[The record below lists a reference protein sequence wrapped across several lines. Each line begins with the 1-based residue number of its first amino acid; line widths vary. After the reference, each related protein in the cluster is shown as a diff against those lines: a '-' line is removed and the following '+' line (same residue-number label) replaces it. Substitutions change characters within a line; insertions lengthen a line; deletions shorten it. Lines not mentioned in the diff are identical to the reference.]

1 MAESTFARAF
11 LSSLD
16 ARPIKLSADH
26 VEDPRKYP
34 AQPAY
39 ILPRMPKPMNKPV
52 KLAPGQERSITVIL
66 KSLRNPPLDIKLTSQ
81 PVNTS
86 LLDIKSKVSDQ
97 ARIPIEKIKIIHN
110 KRPVT
115 DSKILKDVVAE
126 SDTAVEFSIMVVGG
140 SAAIAPENSVEA
152 PSEATGNAAVQSP
165 EFWTDLQGF
174 LMQRLKDQATAEELC
189 HLFKTSWESHKSRP

>member
-1 MAESTFARAF
+1 MAEATFARAF

-16 ARPIKLSADH
+16 SRPVKLSADH

-39 ILPRMPKPMNKPV
+39 ILPRMPNPMSKPV
-52 KLAPGQERSITVIL
+52 KLAPGQERSITVML

-86 LLDIKSKVSDQ
+86 LLDIKSKVSSQ
-97 ARIPIEKIKIIHN
+97 ARIPVEKIKIIHN
-110 KRPVT
+110 KRPVA
-115 DSKILKDVVAE
+115 DSKILKDVMAE
-126 SDTAVEFSIMVVGG
+126 NDRTVDFSIMIVGG
-140 SAAIAPENSVEA
+140 AAAIAPDNSVQA
-152 PSEATGNAAVQSP
+152 PSEATGNAVVQSP
-165 EFWTDLQGF
+165 EFWTDLKGF

-189 HLFKTSWESHKSRP
+189 RLFKASWESHKSRP